1 MPEPFTPPNSPF
13 PIPNVNMENV
23 TFSIILITHNRSSS
37 LRRALDA
44 LQSQTYP
51 MNLIEVRVVVDSCID
66 DTLAMLQDY
75 KAPFK
80 MHIIEA
86 NCRSVGMSRN
96 IGAAEATGQLLLF
109 LDDDIEAMPC
119 LVENHGR
126 VHRERPACAAI
137 DPYPPQL
144 QSRTNFFD
152 VEVRTWWEEKFYQMS
167 KPTHRY
173 TYQDLLCGNLSID
186 IKLFAGTGGFDS
198 AFGPGTAYEDYEFAL
213 RLLKANVPFA
223 VAPDAVGYHY
233 EHETNNLD
241 RSLGRFRQEGRSDV
255 LLGHRHPE
263 LRPILPIAAYET
275 ACSLLDKI
283 LVAVMFFW
291 PAAVDWL
298 ALGLRK
304 SLDLLESLR
313 MRKTWRWL
321 RAKLRGYWYLRGVI
335 DELKSRS
342 ALFSFM
348 QGEPAHADLGRHEIE
363 IDLQEGWEAAERIID
378 EQKPDGIYLRY
389 GELSV
394 GHVIP
399 QFGVEPLRGAH
410 LRSIL
415 ALDFAEPLAGA
426 MAVKGM
432 LKSAAHSE
440 PSLVDNTL
448 LQHLQLF
455 TVVDKKQL
463 KNSSYN

>member
-1 MPEPFTPPNSPF
+1 
-13 PIPNVNMENV
+13 MENL

-51 MNLIEVRVVVDSCID
+51 MDLIEVRVVVDSCID
-66 DTLAMLQDY
+66 DTLTMLQDY

-80 MHIIEA
+80 MHTIEA

-109 LDDDIEAMPC
+109 LDDDIEATPC

-126 VHRERPACAAI
+126 VHRERPGCAAI
-137 DPYPPQL
+137 GPYPPKL

-186 IKLFAGTGGFDS
+186 TKLFAGTGGFDS

-241 RSLGRFRQEGRSDV
+241 RSFGRARAEGRSDV
-255 LLGHRHPE
+255 LIGQRHPE
-263 LRPILPIAAYET
+263 MKPTLHIKDYET
-275 ACSLLDKI
+275 PDSLVNKI
-283 LVAVMFFW
+283 LVAIVFFW
-291 PAAVDWL
+291 PAALDLL
-298 ALGLRK
+298 AVGLRK
-304 SLDLLESLR
+304 SLDWLQYMG
-313 MRKTWRWL
+313 MRGTWRWL
-321 RAKLRGYWYLRGVI
+321 RTKLLAYSYLRGVM
-335 DELKSRS
+335 DQLKTRS
-342 ALFSFM
+342 ALSSFM
-348 QGEPAHADLGRHEIE
+348 QEGTASGDLGRHEIE

-378 EQKPDGIYLRY
+378 EKKPDGIYLRY
-389 GELSV
+389 GELSI
-394 GHVIP
+394 GHVTP
-399 QFGVEPLRGAH
+399 KFGVEPLRGAH

-415 ALDFAEPLAGA
+415 ALDFAEPLARA
-426 MAVKGM
+426 IAVNGM
-432 LKSAAHSE
+432 PKSAAHSE
-440 PSLVDNTL
+440 PSLVDNIL

-455 TVVDKKQL
+455 TVLDKKKL
-463 KNSSYN
+463 ENSAL

>member
-1 MPEPFTPPNSPF
+1 
-13 PIPNVNMENV
+13 MENL

-51 MNLIEVRVVVDSCID
+51 MDLIEVRVVVDSCID

-80 MHIIEA
+80 MHTIKA

-126 VHRERPACAAI
+126 VHRERPGCAAI
-137 DPYPPQL
+137 GPYPPKL

-186 IKLFAGTGGFDS
+186 TKLFAGTGGFDS

-241 RSLGRFRQEGRSDV
+241 RSFGRARAEGRSDV
-255 LLGHRHPE
+255 LIGQRHPE
-263 LRPILPIAAYET
+263 MRPTLHIKDYET
-275 ACSLLDKI
+275 PYFLVDKI
-283 LVAVMFFW
+283 LVAIAFLW
-291 PAAVDWL
+291 PAVVDGLAVG
-298 ALGLRK
+298 ARK
-304 SLDLLESLR
+304 SLDLLESLG
-313 MRKTWRWL
+313 MRVSWRWL

-342 ALFSFM
+342 AISSFM
-348 QGEPAHADLGRHEIE
+348 QGGPARADLGGHEIN
-363 IDLQEGWEAAERIID
+363 IDLQQGWEAAESLLDAER
-378 EQKPDGIYLRY
+378 PAGVYLY
-389 GELSV
+389 YDQLTV
-394 GHVIP
+394 GHIFP
-399 QFGVEPLRGAH
+399 QAGAEPLRGAH

-415 ALDFAEPLAGA
+415 ALHFAEPLARAIGVNGMPRTA
-426 MAVKGM
+426 ERIEEKPLVAV
-432 LKSAAHSE
+432 E
-440 PSLVDNTL
+440 
-448 LQHLQLF
+448 
-455 TVVDKKQL
+455 
-463 KNSSYN
+463 SYELAIND